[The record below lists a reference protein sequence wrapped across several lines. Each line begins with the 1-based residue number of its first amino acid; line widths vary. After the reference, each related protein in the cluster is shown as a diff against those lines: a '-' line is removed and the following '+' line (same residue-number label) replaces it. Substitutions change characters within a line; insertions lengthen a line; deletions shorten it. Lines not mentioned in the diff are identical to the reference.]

1 MPGNR
6 FPFLR
11 ARPLHFSF
19 LGDAGSYLT
28 GCRDGKAWLW
38 NLTGATIAREFSL
51 PAEVRL
57 VEFNPSGSVI
67 ATACANGTAR
77 L

>member
-1 MPGNR
+1 M
-6 FPFLR
+6 
-11 ARPLHFSF
+11 
-19 LGDAGSYLT
+19 T

-38 NLTGATIAREFSL
+38 DLTGATIAREFSL

-57 VEFNPSGSVI
+57 VEFNPSGSLI